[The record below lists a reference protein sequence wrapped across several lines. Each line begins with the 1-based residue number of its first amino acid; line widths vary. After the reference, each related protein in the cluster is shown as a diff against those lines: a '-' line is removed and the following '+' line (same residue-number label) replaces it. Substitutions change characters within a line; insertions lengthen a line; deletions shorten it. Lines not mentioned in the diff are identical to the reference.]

1 MAQTIKRSWQ
11 ESWSNIFIGFAINYL
26 ANILILP
33 LFGFKSL
40 TAGKNII
47 IGIIYTGISL
57 LRSFCIRRFYNR
69 KDDVLANPKG

>member
-1 MAQTIKRSWQ
+1 MTQSIQRSWA
-11 ESWSNIFIGFAINYL
+11 ESWSNIAVGFSINYL

-40 TAGKNII
+40 TPGKNIL

-57 LRSFCIRRFYNR
+57 LRSFAIRRWFN
-69 KDDVLANPKG
+69 KGD